1 MLWELAQEQSRI
13 KGVQSFASFLRK
25 YCPQLFH
32 AEEVLV
38 NNPSSKALISI
49 EKKNI
54 SLWRMV
60 LLGTVV
66 SALLF
71 LIWKIDSF
79 KTDPFIYE
87 TLAIQ
92 GENTSGSKLFKINC
106 VGCHGISAQG
116 LVGPDLNDVTDK
128 LNDKEIINQV
138 IKGRTPPMPSFE
150 IEAQSMADLL
160 SYMHSL
166 E

>member
-1 MLWELAQEQSRI
+1 M
-13 KGVQSFASFLRK
+13 
-25 YCPQLFH
+25 
-32 AEEVLV
+32 

-49 EKKNI
+49 DKSI
-54 SLWRMV
+54 SIWKII
-60 LLGTVV
+60 LLV
-66 SALLF
+66 SAVLAFLF
-71 LIWKIDSF
+71 LIWRIGSF
-79 KTDPFIYE
+79 RTDPFIYE

-92 GENTSGSKLFKINC
+92 GDKTSGSNLFKINC

-128 LNDKEIINQV
+128 LSDKEIINQI

>member
-1 MLWELAQEQSRI
+1 MLWELVQEQSRI
-13 KGVQSFASFLRK
+13 EGAQSFASFLRN

-32 AEEVLV
+32 AKEVFV
-38 NNPSSKALISI
+38 NNPSSKALIRI
-49 EKKNI
+49 DQNI
-54 SLWRMV
+54 SIWKIISLV
-60 LLGTVV
+60 IAIFAFV
-66 SALLF
+66 F
-71 LIWKIDSF
+71 LIWRTISF

-92 GENTSGSKLFKINC
+92 GDKTSGSKLFKINC
-106 VGCHGISAQG
+106 VGCHGITAQG

-128 LNDKEIINQV
+128 LNDKEIINQI

>member
-1 MLWELAQEQSRI
+1 MLWEQVQEQSRI
-13 KGVQSFASFLRK
+13 EGVQSFASFSRN

-32 AEEVLV
+32 AEEVFV
-38 NNPSSKALISI
+38 NNPSSKALINI
-49 EKKNI
+49 DKNI
-54 SLWRMV
+54 SIWRII
-60 LLGTVV
+60 LLGT
-66 SALLF
+66 AIFAFLF
-71 LIWKIDSF
+71 LIWRIENF

-92 GENTSGSKLFKINC
+92 GEKTSGSKLFKVNC

-116 LVGPDLNDVTDK
+116 LVGPDLNDVTEK
-128 LNDKEIINQV
+128 LNDKEIINQI

-166 E
+166 D

>member
-1 MLWELAQEQSRI
+1 MS
-13 KGVQSFASFLRK
+13 
-25 YCPQLFH
+25 
-32 AEEVLV
+32 
-38 NNPSSKALISI
+38 NPSSKALISI
-49 EKKNI
+49 DKKINT
-54 SLWRMV
+54 WRTV
-60 LLGTVV
+60 LV
-66 SALLF
+66 STTIFAFLF
-71 LIWKIDSF
+71 LIWIIGNF
-79 KTDPFIYE
+79 KTDPFISE

-92 GENTSGSKLFKINC
+92 GEKTSGSKLFKINC
-106 VGCHGISAQG
+106 VGCHGITAQG

-128 LNDKEIINQV
+128 LNDKKIINQI

>member
-1 MLWELAQEQSRI
+1 MLWELVQEQSRI
-13 KGVQSFASFLRK
+13 EGAQSFASFTRK

-32 AEEVLV
+32 AKEVFV
-38 NNPSSKALISI
+38 NNPSSKALIDI
-49 EKKNI
+49 DKRF
-54 SLWRMV
+54 SLWKII
-60 LLGTVV
+60 LLGT
-66 SALLF
+66 AIFAFLF
-71 LIWKIDSF
+71 LIWRIGIF

-92 GENTSGSKLFKINC
+92 GEKTSGSKLFKINC

-128 LNDKEIINQV
+128 LNDKEIINQI

-166 E
+166 D

>member
-1 MLWELAQEQSRI
+1 MNS
-13 KGVQSFASFLRK
+13 
-25 YCPQLFH
+25 
-32 AEEVLV
+32 
-38 NNPSSKALISI
+38 PSSKALISI
-49 EKKNI
+49 DKNI
-54 SLWRMV
+54 SIWSMIF
-60 LLGTVV
+60 LGI
-66 SALLF
+66 AIFAFLF
-71 LIWKIDSF
+71 LIWTIGSF

-92 GENTSGSKLFKINC
+92 GEKTSGSKLFKINC

-128 LNDKEIINQV
+128 LNDKEIINQI

>member
-1 MLWELAQEQSRI
+1 M
-13 KGVQSFASFLRK
+13 
-25 YCPQLFH
+25 
-32 AEEVLV
+32 

-49 EKKNI
+49 DKNI
-54 SLWRMV
+54 NIWKKI
-60 LLGTVV
+60 LLGTAIFVF
-66 SALLF
+66 LF
-71 LIWKIDSF
+71 LIWRIGSF

-87 TLAIQ
+87 TLAIK
-92 GENTSGSKLFKINC
+92 GDKTSGSKLFKLNC

-116 LVGPDLNDVTDK
+116 LVGPNLNDVTEK
-128 LNDKEIINQV
+128 LNDKEIINQI